1 MIDPD
6 IIYAKIGNIQ
16 NCLRCIW
23 DVTNLDPNTLDSFDT
38 QDIFT
43 LNLQRAVQ
51 SAIDLAAHIVAAEE
65 LGLPETQRDYFRL
78 LEQAGVLSPELTDKM
93 AAMVGFRNI
102 AVHNYQALDVA
113 TLKAILEKER
123 I

>member
-51 SAIDLAAHIVAAEE
+51 SAIED
-65 LGLPETQRDYFRL
+65 
-78 LEQAGVLSPELTDKM
+78 
-93 AAMVGFRNI
+93 
-102 AVHNYQALDVA
+102 
-113 TLKAILEKER
+113 
-123 I
+123 